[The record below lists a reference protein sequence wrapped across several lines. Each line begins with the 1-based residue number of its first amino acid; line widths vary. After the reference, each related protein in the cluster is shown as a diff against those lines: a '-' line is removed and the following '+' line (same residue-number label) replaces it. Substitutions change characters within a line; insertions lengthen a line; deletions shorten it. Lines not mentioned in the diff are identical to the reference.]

1 MTTSSSL
8 FSAHLES
15 RDGADV
21 VVLLGELDID
31 SAPELTSLLASV
43 VENGPAEVK
52 VECSGLSFIDSSGL
66 SVLIAAQKRLND
78 RGARLVVR
86 APRPNVLRVIDITH
100 LGEYLNVEDAEGRRA
115 PDPSQ
120 SPT

>member
-1 MTTSSSL
+1 MTHSPSL
-8 FSAHLES
+8 FSARLES
-15 RDGADV
+15 RDGADI

-31 SAPELTSLLASV
+31 SAPELTALLASV
-43 VENGPAEVK
+43 VEKGPAEVM

-66 SVLIAAQKRLND
+66 SVLIAAQKRLTE

-86 APRPNVLRVIDITH
+86 SPRPNVLKVIEITR
-100 LGEYLNVEDAEGRRA
+100 LGEYLNVEDAEGRSA

-120 SPT
+120 SPA

>member
-1 MTTSSSL
+1 
-8 FSAHLES
+8 
-15 RDGADV
+15 

-31 SAPELTSLLASV
+31 SAPELTALLASV
-43 VENGPAEVK
+43 VENGPAEVI

-66 SVLIAAQKRLND
+66 SVLIAAQKRLTD

-86 APRPNVLRVIDITH
+86 SPRPNVLKVIEITR
-100 LGEYLNVEDAEGRRA
+100 LGKYLNVDDGTAEGRRA
-115 PDPSQ
+115 PDPSP